1 MPSRFLSILFLSCL
15 FLQNCFEYEET
26 IFFRKPN
33 SGTLEISYIV
43 PLKKDS
49 QESLIQF
56 LPTQELDV
64 QKRIKKKVNLG
75 FVLRDF
81 SFRELDK
88 SEILDSPFKRKG
100 KVSYKVDF
108 EDVSTLETLLLGN
121 SSVKVKQ
128 KSVSIK
134 RDFPGFASKILES
147 SSSGEKKIVS
157 ESLRLLKDGKLQFR
171 VYFPKDSECSSNKGF
186 VGLGMLQ
193 YGFSATETMDA
204 NSIEGKNWETKIRFF

>member
-1 MPSRFLSILFLSCL
+1 MRSRFLAFIIPLFLL
-15 FLQNCFEYEET
+15 FQNCFEYEET

-43 PLKKDS
+43 PLKKDT
-49 QESLIQF
+49 QESLLQF
-56 LPTQELDV
+56 LPTLENDV
-64 QKRIKKKVNLG
+64 QKRIKKKVNQNL
-75 FVLRDF
+75 VIRDF

-100 KVSYKVDF
+100 KVSYKIDF
-108 EDVSTLETLLLGN
+108 EDVSTLEALLLGN

-134 RDFPGFASKILES
+134 RDFPGFATKIIES

-157 ESLRLLKDGKLQFR
+157 ESLRLLKDGKLQFK
-171 VYFPKDSECSSNKGF
+171 VFFPKDSECSSNKGF